1 MSEEA
6 RSLFLILVLLVPVGG
21 CSALAVE
28 QGGFNIIS
36 LDEEWSMRDDLM
48 KQVEE
53 EYELSSDAQMLA
65 YLDRIGTRLVAQ
77 TALADRPWTFGIVK
91 DDAVNAF
98 NLPGGLVY
106 VNVGLIKNA
115 ETLDQFT
122 AVLGHEI
129 AHGAARHGTQLM
141 TRQMGIGML
150 GSVLMGDNP
159 SDREKLLAGI
169 VAGGTLSSYGRDA
182 ERESDRLGIGFAH
195 GAGYDPEGAV
205 TMFEMLLGL
214 RQGRPS
220 SVERFFS
227 SHPLT
232 EERIA
237 HARQIAATLP
247 DSPTLIHDTPAY
259 QDFRRRARA
268 ASQN

>member
-1 MSEEA
+1 MTDKR
-6 RSLFLILVLLVPVGG
+6 RSLLLILCLVVPVSG
-21 CSALAVE
+21 CAALAVE
-28 QGGFNIIS
+28 QGGFNLIS
-36 LDEEWSMRDDLM
+36 LDEEWSMRGDLM
-48 KQVEE
+48 KQVDEA
-53 EYELSSDAQMLA
+53 YDLSTDAQMLA
-65 YLDRIGTRLVAQ
+65 YLERIGTGLVAR
-77 TALADRPWTFGIVK
+77 TALADRPWTFGIVN

-106 VNVGLIKNA
+106 VNVGLIKSA
-115 ETLDQFT
+115 TTLDQFT

-141 TRQMGIGML
+141 TRQMGLGML
-150 GSVLMGDNP
+150 GSVLMGDDP
-159 SDREKLLAGI
+159 SERERLLAGI

-182 ERESDRLGIGFAH
+182 EREADRLGIGFAH
-195 GAGYDPEGAV
+195 GAGYDPDGAV
-205 TMFEMLLGL
+205 AMFEMLLGL

-237 HARQIAATLP
+237 HAKQIAAQLP
-247 DSPTLIHDTPAY
+247 ASPTLIHDTPAY
-259 QDFRRRARA
+259 QDFRRRASGV
-268 ASQN
+268 SQN